1 MSPDEALA
9 AILARH
15 CPRPGADGAPD
26 LDGLCSDCDWPHP
39 CPTRLDALQGLGLD
53 PKETAR

>member
-53 PKETAR
+53 PKEG